1 MAIFALTSSK
11 GGCGKSTLSIHL
23 ARYLSQQKGR
33 RRIALIDGDRTR
45 SITNWYNR
53 GSGHG
58 FDLVNADGIDP
69 DAYDHWVVD
78 TPGDP
83 DADSL
88 KDLIAAADRL
98 IIPSGCGILD
108 LEGALDSFDR
118 LGNAQSKAVAILSMI
133 DPRATTRAMASR
145 TALIDAGLPCID
157 KWLYKRTAYQDA
169 ALAGLTVDRLK
180 GTSARQSWA
189 DCQAVFGELLRRN
202 G

>member
-1 MAIFALTSSK
+1 MIFALISSK
-11 GGCGKSTLSIHL
+11 GGVGKSSIGMNL
-23 ARYLSQQKGR
+23 ARYLSRKKGNR
-33 RRIALIDGDRTR
+33 VALIDGDRTR

-58 FDLVNADGIDP
+58 FDLVTIEGGIGP
-69 DAYDHWVVD
+69 DDYDYWVVD

-83 DADSL
+83 DAESL
-88 KDLIAAADRL
+88 NDLIEAADRL

-108 LEGALDSFDR
+108 LEGALDTFDR
-118 LGNAQSKAVAILSMI
+118 LGNAQNKAVAILSMI

-145 TALIDAGLPCID
+145 AALINAGLPCID

-180 GTSARQSWA
+180 GGSARQSWA
-189 DCQAVFGELLRRN
+189 DCLAVFGELLGRN